1 MEIKPEVAALFLKTL
16 LDDDYGVKPETYN
29 MLCRMFGADKA
40 CAALLAVVET
50 AGEDERCFLPPD
62 YATMV

>member
-1 MEIKPEVAALFLKTL
+1 MEIKPEVASLFIKTL
-16 LDDDYGVKPETYN
+16 LDDDYGVNSETYR
-29 MLCRMFGADKA
+29 MLCGMFGADKA
-40 CAALLAVVET
+40 CAALLATVET